1 MHDKNVAVGILYCT
15 LVGYVDDL
23 ILIHAIQLQ
32 PFLMKYLLI
41 MVFVSPYQKHML
53 LEAEYPDTSII
64 FCHVTLKNS
73 TKFKYLGSYISQ
85 NKPNMRDIEINH
97 CKQMAYAKFVS
108 MTNLLQNSSFW
119 TVLSTADLHTHARI
133 GV

>member
-1 MHDKNVAVGILYCT
+1 MRDENVVVGILYCT

-41 MVFVSPYQKHML
+41 MVFVSPYQKHMF
-53 LEAEYPDTSII
+53 LEDEYPDTSII
-64 FCHVTLKNS
+64 FCHAPNF

-85 NKPNMRDIEINH
+85 NKPNMGDIEIKH
-97 CKQMAYAKFVS
+97 CKQMSYAKFVS

-119 TVLSTADLHTHARI
+119 TVLSTTDLHTHARI

>member
-1 MHDKNVAVGILYCT
+1 
-15 LVGYVDDL
+15 
-23 ILIHAIQLQ
+23 
-32 PFLMKYLLI
+32 
-41 MVFVSPYQKHML
+41 ML

-97 CKQMAYAKFVS
+97 CKQMAYAEFVS
-108 MTNLLQNSSFW
+108 MTNLLQNSSF
-119 TVLSTADLHTHARI
+119 
-133 GV
+133 